1 VVVTDRAALL
11 IGIPSCDVDLF
22 APMSEVVGADIQRMS
37 DALSQSGYEIRHCGV
52 GDSSGQEPTGNRIRA
67 AVSKALREAPP
78 GGVLVVYFSGH
89 GVVVDGQSWLVPQ
102 DAYTGPAGPEVE
114 SLVPVVPRDL
124 SQCPARLVLFII
136 DACRNDLADSL
147 STPWGRGQLPI
158 PENGAFVLF
167 NSCRAGERSLHGDDG
182 SFFTQALAEVLDRRH
197 EARTLDAV
205 RTAVTHRLARKA
217 ARTDG
222 LKQRPET
229 VIAQRG
235 IARGEVEALIICEG
249 DPVSTAWRRAV
260 ESTPL
265 WQRIDAIDA
274 DVGRI
279 RRAVVEI
286 VDDCA
291 TRWLESREH
300 LAERTGMRDS
310 WSAQDYPVRVLA
322 AVELCLPARARLTS
336 GEVAV
341 VVAAPFLRE
350 IAMSAGLR
358 LAAGI
363 APQDFTRTYQ
373 DGPRSDLEITHA
385 MHEHVCRRAEGL
397 ARRGQ
402 TEARDALAAWLVHRW
417 LAGRSSLWDDFHMC
431 ELMQRL
437 AAAVVGQ
444 GGAANITVR
453 ELFSQLRV
461 LVRGIDG
468 DPADRRLVEDLHA
481 HIFDRRLRSL
491 AAVLWLAGVI
501 AADPRRMPTVV
512 VDHVGVGAELPLSAL
527 HAATVRAAWRRTG
540 DELALTAV
548 CDHPALYAAFEGLV
562 RRADEARRVLSSLE
576 LDEGF
581 DRSLPAAFSS
591 ANVRAEI
598 NEGTP
603 AFDTPLLKFRL
614 SDDKVRELLMGRQLY
629 GEPDLAIRELYQNA
643 LDACRYRRTRRA
655 YLDRTDVPTTSWTG
669 RIKIRQGVARDGREY
684 IECTDNGV
692 GMGKDVLLST
702 FANAG
707 ERFVYRPSFRAEYAR
722 WQELVPPLQMVP
734 NSQFGVGV
742 FSYFMLAEEISIA
755 TRPIGEDDVVAQ
767 HGYSVRIAS
776 SGSLFQITPSTDM
789 PGGGTRVRLYLT
801 GEDRISVLRTM
812 RRLLWVAEFEV
823 DVAEEHG
830 SSEVWQPE
838 ELRYPTA
845 TVTPLKHGTDLWWVS
860 GDGGLAADG
869 VRTNEERHGLVV
881 NLRAARR
888 PRFTVD
894 RNQLREWDREWIR
907 NEIQTSLPA
916 LQEWPGLTLPWL
928 WRVTDKTPTVAEQ
941 VFDWLL
947 AHRRQV
953 PVEGSFA
960 HGMLAPVERVGCLP
974 VDQLLFNG
982 EMGPFYGPSVSN
994 MWLLAWRVGIW
1005 KGILTFVGM
1014 ETVPEATRV
1023 DGFPVV
1029 RPLDAAVLDKVYE
1042 AGRGFASPSTYG
1054 RPSVVELVN
1063 LAADEDESPVLRLRR
1078 LRRYAITGLDVSA
1091 VRQIAPVH
1099 CRFRDND
1106 ERLTEGTE
1114 HRSLLYAVA
1123 AWGPPGSPA
1132 RTAVGSMLAR
1142 ASWDLH
1148 ASLGEVLRRAAAVV
1162 PPDWTPPADVAEL
1175 RDQVFTWNDVELFT
1189 RDLDGAPP
1197 WVGPAVS
1204 PSHVV
1209 RVSAKLGRSVPEVL
1223 TLFDRYRP
1231 FGYDVIGR
1239 HLFPADLRRVEHEAL
1254 TYVRDLGEPLTALH
1268 LFVLSGRVEA
1278 TVRQVRDGL
1287 SRLVDAGFLR
1297 LPPEDPEPD
1306 STPTE
1311 SERVII
1317 SEDLLLYDYGSIRPM
1332 LATGWAAVRAMAQ
1345 AIGQRHIAGFDDRL
1359 AERRRLLR
1367 ILDPRRPL
1375 TLAELIDLTYALDCS
1390 LAEAVAYLRTL
1401 FPDTTDLS
1409 SLSPAA
1415 VRSEATCHRA
1425 EERTALIGQWD
1436 DVYFGMHDVGWGLT
1450 AADIV
1455 RGAAWAR
1462 QSVAT
1467 FLGWLESFR
1476 PLGVPLPTLD
1486 DDERRALADRPTDRY
1501 DVAMLHRTEGN
1512 GRSLGVETISVLW
1525 LVQVAARYGWTVA
1538 DCHRRMER
1546 LVPLGLRL
1554 EYRAEACPDD
1564 FVSWQDLLVLTLHRD
1579 GQEPVVRG
1587 AVTADHIAAA
1597 AADVEEPAGAVRA
1610 RLARF
1615 ADLFELQLEP
1625 AARC

>member
-1 VVVTDRAALL
+1 MPEIVR
-11 IGIPSCDVDLF
+11 
-22 APMSEVVGADIQRMS
+22 ADIARMS

-67 AVSKALREAPP
+67 AVLKTLREAPT
-78 GGVLVVYFSGH
+78 GGVLLVYFSGH

-102 DAYTGPAGPEVE
+102 DAYTGPAGLEVE

-136 DACRNDLADSL
+136 DACRNDLADLL
-147 STPWGRGQLPI
+147 STPWERGQLPI

-167 NSCRAGERSLHGDDG
+167 NSCRAGQRSLHGDDG

-205 RTAVTHRLARKA
+205 RTAVTRRLARKA
-217 ARTDG
+217 ARTDS
-222 LKQRPET
+222 LEQTPEM
-229 VIAQRG
+229 VIAQSG
-235 IARGEVEALIICEG
+235 IARDEVESQVICEG

-260 ESTPL
+260 EATSL
-265 WQRIDAIDA
+265 WQRIEPEEA

-322 AVELCLPARARLTS
+322 AVELCLPARAELTS

-341 VVAAPFLRE
+341 VVTAPFLRE
-350 IAMSAGLR
+350 IALSAGLR

-363 APQDFTRTYQ
+363 APQDFTRTFRN
-373 DGPRSDLEITHA
+373 GPRSDLEITHA

-397 ARRGQ
+397 ARRGE

-417 LAGRSSLWDDFHMC
+417 LAGRSSLWDDSHMC

-444 GGAANITVR
+444 VGAANVTAR

-461 LVRGIDG
+461 LVRGIDA
-468 DPADRRLVEDLHA
+468 DPADRQLVGDLHA

-491 AAVLWLAGVI
+491 AGVLWLGGVM

-527 HAATVRAAWRRTG
+527 HTATVKATWHRTG
-540 DELALTAV
+540 DQLALTAV

-562 RRADEARRVLSSLE
+562 RRAEGARRVLSDLE
-576 LDEGF
+576 LDEEF
-581 DRSLPAAFSS
+581 DRSLPAAFSP
-591 ANVRAEI
+591 ANIRAEI

-603 AFDTPLLKFRL
+603 AFDTPLLQFRL

-643 LDACRYRRTRRA
+643 LDACRYRGTRRA
-655 YLDRTDVPTTSWTG
+655 YLDRTNVPTTNWTG
-669 RIKIRQGVARDGREY
+669 RIELRQGVAADGREY

-707 ERFVYRPSFRAEYAR
+707 ERFVYRPTFRAEYAR
-722 WQELVPPLQMVP
+722 WQELMPPLQMVP

-742 FSYFMLAEEISIA
+742 FSYFMLAEEITIA
-755 TRPIGEDDVVAQ
+755 TRPTDEADVVAQ

-776 SGSLFQITPSTDM
+776 SGSLFRIIPSTDM

-801 GEDRISVLRTM
+801 GEDRISVLRSL

-823 DVAEEHG
+823 DVAEEEG
-830 SSEVWQPE
+830 SAEVWLPE

-845 TVTPLKHGTDLWWVS
+845 TVTPLKYGTDLWWVS

-888 PRFTVD
+888 PQFTVD
-894 RNQLREWDREWIR
+894 RNRLREWDREWIK
-907 NEIQTSLPA
+907 NEIEASLPA
-916 LQEWPGLTLPWL
+916 LQEWRGLTLPWL

-947 AHRRQV
+947 AHQRQI

-960 HGMLAPVERVGCLP
+960 HGTLAPIERVGCLP

-982 EMGPFYGPSVSN
+982 DLGLSSGSRN
-994 MWLLAWRVGIW
+994 MWLLAWRVGVW
-1005 KGILTFVGM
+1005 KGILTFVGV
-1014 ETVPEATRV
+1014 ESVPEATQL

-1042 AGRGFASPSTYG
+1042 AGRRYASPSAYG
-1054 RPSVVELVN
+1054 RPSVEELVE
-1063 LAADEDESPVLRLRR
+1063 LAADEEEEPPVTRLSR
-1078 LRRYAITGLDVSA
+1078 LRRYAITGLDASA
-1091 VRQIAPVH
+1091 AREIAPVH
-1099 CRFRDND
+1099 CRFRDNY
-1106 ERLTEGTE
+1106 ELLTEGIE

-1123 AWGPPGSPA
+1123 AWASPGSPPRA
-1132 RTAVGSMLAR
+1132 AVGSLLAR
-1142 ASWDLH
+1142 ASLDLH
-1148 ASLGEVLRRAAAVV
+1148 ATLGEVLSRAAAIV
-1162 PPDWTPPADVAEL
+1162 PPDWTAPADVGEL
-1175 RDQVFTWNDVELFT
+1175 RDQVFTWNDVELFS
-1189 RDLDGAPP
+1189 RDLDGVPP
-1197 WVGPAVS
+1197 WVGPTIS
-1204 PSHVV
+1204 PSHIV

-1223 TLFDRYRP
+1223 IAFDRYRP
-1231 FGYDVIGR
+1231 FGYEVIGGQS
-1239 HLFPADLRRVEHEAL
+1239 FPPDLQRVEHEAL
-1254 TYVRDLGEPLTALH
+1254 TYVHDWGETLTGLH
-1268 LFVLSGRVEA
+1268 LFVLSGRVGA
-1278 TVRQVRDGL
+1278 TVQQVRDGL
-1287 SRLVDAGFLR
+1287 VRLAEAGFLR
-1297 LPPEDPEPD
+1297 LPSDDPEPD
-1306 STPTE
+1306 ATPTE

-1317 SEDLLLYDYGSIRPM
+1317 SEDLLLYDYGNSRQV

-1345 AIGQRHIAGFDDRL
+1345 AIGQRHIPGFDDRL

-1367 ILDPRRPL
+1367 IVDPRRPL
-1375 TLAELIDLTYALDCS
+1375 SLAEVIDLSYSLDCS
-1390 LAEAVAYLRTL
+1390 LAEAITYLTTL
-1401 FPDTTDLS
+1401 FPDTADLS
-1409 SLSPAA
+1409 SMSPA
-1415 VRSEATCHRA
+1415 VVQSDATCHRW
-1425 EERTALIGQWD
+1425 EERTALIGRWD
-1436 DVYFGMHDVGWGLT
+1436 DLHYGVHGVGWGLT

-1486 DDERRALADRPTDRY
+1486 EEERRTLDGRPADRY
-1501 DVAMLHRTEGN
+1501 EVAMLHRTQGN
-1512 GRSLGVETISVLW
+1512 GRVLTVEVVSVLW

-1538 DCHRRMER
+1538 DCHRRMAR
-1546 LVPLGLRL
+1546 LTPLGLRL
-1554 EYRAEACPDD
+1554 EYRAEACPDEL
-1564 FVSWQDLLVLTLHRD
+1564 VSWQDLLILTVHRD

-1587 AVTADHIAAA
+1587 AVSADHIAAA
-1597 AADVEEPAGAVRA
+1597 AAEVEESAEAVKA
-1610 RLARF
+1610 RLVRF
-1615 ADLFELQLEP
+1615 AELFELHLEP
-1625 AARC
+1625 AT

>member
-1 VVVTDRAALL
+1 MSVTDRSALL
-11 IGIPSCDVDLF
+11 IGIPSCDDDLF
-22 APMSEVVGADIQRMS
+22 APMSEVVCADISRMS

-67 AVSKALREAPP
+67 AVSKALREVSP
-78 GGVLVVYFSGH
+78 GGVVVVYFSGH
-89 GVVVDGQSWLVPQ
+89 GVVVNGQSWLVPQ

-124 SQCPARLVLFII
+124 SQCQARLVLFII

-147 STPWGRGQLPI
+147 STPWERGQLPI

-167 NSCRAGERSLHGDDG
+167 NSCAAGERSLHGNDG

-197 EARTLDAV
+197 DARTLDAV
-205 RTAVTHRLARKA
+205 RTAVTRRLARKA

-222 LKQRPET
+222 LEQTPEM
-229 VIAQRG
+229 VIAQHG
-235 IARGEVEALIICEG
+235 IDRNEIEALIICEG

-265 WQRIDAIDA
+265 WQRIDATDA
-274 DVGRI
+274 DVEGI

-291 TRWLESREH
+291 TRWMESREH
-300 LAERTGMRDS
+300 LADRTGMRDS
-310 WSAQDYPVRVLA
+310 WSAQDYPVRVLS
-322 AVELCLPARARLTS
+322 AVDLCLPEQARLTP
-336 GEVAV
+336 GEVSV
-341 VVAAPFLRE
+341 VVAAPFIRE
-350 IAMSAGLR
+350 IGLSAGLR

-363 APQDFTRTYQ
+363 SPQDFTRTYR

-402 TEARDALAAWLVHRW
+402 GEARDALAGWLVHRW
-417 LAGRSSLWDDFHMC
+417 LAGRSSLWVDSHMG
-431 ELMQRL
+431 ESLQRL
-437 AAAVVGQ
+437 AAAVVRH
-444 GGAANITVR
+444 GGAANVTAR

-468 DPADRRLVEDLHA
+468 DSADRRLIEDLHA

-491 AAVLWLAGVI
+491 AAVLWLAGVM

-512 VDHVGVGAELPLSAL
+512 VDHVGVGSELPLSAL
-527 HAATVRAAWRRTG
+527 HTATVKATWHRTG

-576 LDEGF
+576 LDERF
-581 DRSLPAAFSS
+581 DHSLPAAFSS

-598 NEGTP
+598 NEGMP
-603 AFDTPLLKFRL
+603 AFDTPLLQFRL

-629 GEPDLAIRELYQNA
+629 GEPELAIRELYQNA

-655 YLDRTDVPTTSWTG
+655 YLNRVDVPITNWAG
-669 RIKIRQGVARDGREY
+669 RIEIRQGVAADGREF

-707 ERFVYRPSFRAEYAR
+707 ERFVYRPTFRAEYAR

-742 FSYFMLAEEISIA
+742 FSYFMLAEEITIA

-776 SGSLFQITPSTDM
+776 SGSLFQITPSADM

-801 GEDRISVLRTM
+801 GEDRISVLRTL

-823 DVAEEHG
+823 DVAEEEG
-830 SSEVWQPE
+830 SAEVWQPE

-888 PRFTVD
+888 PQFTVD
-894 RNQLREWDREWIR
+894 RNRLREWDRKWIKD
-907 NEIQTSLPA
+907 EIQASLPA
-916 LQEWPGLTLPWL
+916 LEEWPGLTLPWL
-928 WRVTDKTPTVAEQ
+928 WRVADKTPMVAEQ
-941 VFDWLL
+941 VFDWLI
-947 AHRRQV
+947 AHRRQI
-953 PVEGSFA
+953 PVEGTFA
-960 HGMLAPVERVGCLP
+960 HGTLAPIDRVGCLSG
-974 VDQLLFNG
+974 DQLLFNG
-982 EMGPFYGPSVSN
+982 DLSPFSASRD
-994 MWLLAWRVGIW
+994 MWLLAWRVGVW

-1014 ETVPEATRV
+1014 ESVPEATRL

-1029 RPLDAAVLDKVYE
+1029 RPVDAAMLGKVYE
-1042 AGRGFASPSTYG
+1042 AGRRYASPSAYG
-1054 RPSVVELVN
+1054 RPAVEELVE
-1063 LAADEDESPVLRLRR
+1063 LAADEDEPPVARLRR
-1078 LRRYAITGLDVSA
+1078 LRRYAITGLDISA
-1091 VRQIAPVH
+1091 AREIAPVR
-1099 CRFRDND
+1099 CRFRENG
-1106 ERLTEGTE
+1106 ELLAEGME

-1123 AWGPPGSPA
+1123 AWAPPGSPP
-1132 RTAVGSMLAR
+1132 RKAVGFLLAR
-1142 ASWDLH
+1142 ASLDLH
-1148 ASLGEVLRRAAAVV
+1148 APLGEVMRRAADVV
-1162 PPDWTPPADVAEL
+1162 PANWIPPADVGEL
-1175 RDQVFTWNDVELFT
+1175 RDQVFTWNDLALFT
-1189 RDLDGAPP
+1189 RDLDGVPP
-1197 WVGPAVS
+1197 WVGSTLA
-1204 PSHVV
+1204 PSHIV
-1209 RVSAKLGRSVPEVL
+1209 RVSSKLGRSVPEALVL
-1223 TLFDRYRP
+1223 IDRYRP
-1231 FGYDVIGR
+1231 FGYEVIGR
-1239 HLFPADLRRVEHEAL
+1239 QHFPADLQQVEHEAL
-1254 TYVRDLGEPLTALH
+1254 AYVHDRGEPLTALH
-1268 LFVLSGRVEA
+1268 LFVLAGRVGA

-1287 SRLVDAGFLR
+1287 ARLARLGFLR
-1297 LPPEDPEPD
+1297 LPTYDPELD
-1306 STPTE
+1306 ATPTE
-1311 SERVII
+1311 NERVVIN
-1317 SEDLLLYDYGSIRPM
+1317 EDLLLYDYGINCQV

-1345 AIGQRHIAGFDDRL
+1345 AIGQHRVSGFDDRL

-1367 ILDPRRPL
+1367 IVDPRRTL
-1375 TLAELIDLTYALDCS
+1375 TLAEVIDLAYALDCS
-1390 LAEAVAYLRTL
+1390 LAEAVSYFTKL

-1409 SLSPAA
+1409 SLSSAV
-1415 VRSEATCHRA
+1415 VRSDATCHRW
-1425 EERTALIGQWD
+1425 EERTALIGPWSD
-1436 DVYFGMHDVGWGLT
+1436 LHYGVHDVGWGLT

-1455 RGAAWAR
+1455 RGAAGAR

-1486 DDERRALADRPTDRY
+1486 EEGRRALDGPPADRY
-1501 DVAMLHRTEGN
+1501 DVAMLHRTQGN
-1512 GRSLGVETISVLW
+1512 GRVLKVEVVSVLW

-1538 DCHRRMER
+1538 ECHRRMAR
-1546 LVPLGLRL
+1546 LTPLGLRL
-1554 EYRAEACPDD
+1554 EYRAEACPDEL
-1564 FVSWQDLLVLTLHRD
+1564 VSWQDLLLLTVHRD
-1579 GQEPVVRG
+1579 GQEPVVHG
-1587 AVTADHIAAA
+1587 PVSADHIAAA
-1597 AADVEEPAGAVRA
+1597 SADIEESAEAVRA

-1615 ADLFELQLEP
+1615 AELFELQLETT
-1625 AARC
+1625 A

>member
-1 VVVTDRAALL
+1 MTDRLALL
-11 IGIPSCDVDLF
+11 IGIPSCDDDLF
-22 APMSEVVGADIQRMS
+22 PPMSEVVGADIHRMS
-37 DALSQSGYEIRHCGV
+37 GALSQSGYEIRHCGV

-67 AVSKALREAPP
+67 AVSKALREAPR
-78 GGVLVVYFSGH
+78 GGALVVYFSGH

-147 STPWGRGQLPI
+147 STPWERGQLPI

-222 LKQRPET
+222 LEQTPEM
-229 VIAQRG
+229 VIAHHG
-235 IARGEVEALIICEG
+235 VARDEVEAIIICEG

-265 WQRIDAIDA
+265 WQRIDATDA

-350 IAMSAGLR
+350 IALSAGLR

-363 APQDFTRTYQ
+363 APQDFTRTYRN
-373 DGPRSDLEITHA
+373 GPRSDLEITHA

-417 LAGRSSLWDDFHMC
+417 LAGRSSLWGDSHMC
-431 ELMQRL
+431 ELLQRL

-444 GGAANITVR
+444 RGAANVTAR

-481 HIFDRRLRSL
+481 QIFDRRLRSL
-491 AAVLWLAGVI
+491 AAVLWLAGI
-501 AADPRRMPTVV
+501 MAADPRRMPTVV

-527 HAATVRAAWRRTG
+527 HTATVKAVWHRTG

-562 RRADEARRVLSSLE
+562 RRADEARRVLSGLE

-581 DRSLPAAFSS
+581 DGDLPAAFSS

-603 AFDTPLLKFRL
+603 AFDTPLLQFRL

-655 YLDRTDVPTTSWTG
+655 YLDQTGVPTTSWTG
-669 RIKIRQGVARDGREY
+669 RIEIRQGVAADGREY

-707 ERFVYRPSFRAEYAR
+707 ERFVYRTTFRAEYAR

-742 FSYFMLAEEISIA
+742 FSYFMLAEEITIA

-776 SGSLFQITPSTDM
+776 SGSMFQITPSTDM

-801 GEDRISVLRTM
+801 GEDRISVLRTL

-823 DVAEEHG
+823 DIAEEEG
-830 SSEVWQPE
+830 SAEVWQPE

-881 NLRAARR
+881 NLRGARR
-888 PRFTVD
+888 PQFTVD
-894 RNQLREWDREWIR
+894 RNRLRQWDREWIN
-907 NEIQTSLPA
+907 NEIQASLPA

-953 PVEGSFA
+953 RLEGSFA
-960 HGMLAPVERVGCLP
+960 HGALAPIERVGCLP

-982 EMGPFYGPSVSN
+982 DLSPFFGSQN
-994 MWLLAWRVGIW
+994 WWLLAWRAGVW
-1005 KGILTFVGM
+1005 KGILTFVGV
-1014 ETVPEATRV
+1014 ESVPEATRL

-1042 AGRGFASPSTYG
+1042 AGRRYVSPSAYG
-1054 RPSVVELVN
+1054 RPSVEELVE
-1063 LAADEDESPVLRLRR
+1063 LAADEDESPVVRLRR

-1091 VRQIAPVH
+1091 AREIAPIR
-1099 CRFRDND
+1099 CRFRDNN
-1106 ERLTEGTE
+1106 ELLTEGME

-1123 AWGPPGSPA
+1123 AWASPGNPP
-1132 RTAVGSMLAR
+1132 RTAVGSLLAR
-1142 ASWDLH
+1142 ASRDLH
-1148 ASLGEVLRRAAAVV
+1148 APLAEVLRRASAIV
-1162 PPDWTPPADVAEL
+1162 PADWTPPADLGEL
-1175 RDQVFTWNDVELFT
+1175 REQVFTWNDVELFS
-1189 RDLDGAPP
+1189 RDLDSVPP
-1197 WVGPAVS
+1197 WVGPTIS
-1204 PSHVV
+1204 PSHIV
-1209 RVSAKLGRSVPEVL
+1209 RLSTKLGRSVSEVL
-1223 TLFDRYRP
+1223 VLFDRYRP
-1231 FGYDVIGR
+1231 FGYEVIGR
-1239 HLFPADLRRVEHEAL
+1239 QLFPPDLQRVEHEAL
-1254 TYVRDLGEPLTALH
+1254 TYVNDWGQPLTALH
-1268 LFVLSGRVEA
+1268 LFVLSGRVGT

-1287 SRLVDAGFLR
+1287 ARLAAAGFLR
-1297 LPPEDPEPD
+1297 LPPDDPEPD
-1306 STPTE
+1306 ATPTD

-1317 SEDLLLYDYGSIRPM
+1317 TEDLLLYDYETTRPV
-1332 LATGWAAVRAMAQ
+1332 LATGWAAMRAMAQ
-1345 AIGQRHIAGFDDRL
+1345 AIGQRHIPGFDDRL

-1367 ILDPRRPL
+1367 VLGPRRPL
-1375 TLAELIDLTYALDCS
+1375 TLAEVIDLSYALDCS
-1390 LAEAVAYLRTL
+1390 LAEAVTYLTAL
-1401 FPDTTDLS
+1401 FPDTADLS
-1409 SLSPAA
+1409 SMSPAIA
-1415 VRSEATCHRA
+1415 RSDARCNRWEQ
-1425 EERTALIGQWD
+1425 RTALIGRWED
-1436 DVYFGMHDVGWGLT
+1436 LHYGVHEVGWGLT

-1486 DDERRALADRPTDRY
+1486 DEGRRALDGRPTDRY
-1501 DVAMLHRTEGN
+1501 DVAMLHRTQGN
-1512 GRSLGVETISVLW
+1512 GRILKVEVVSVLW

-1538 DCHRRMER
+1538 DCHLRMAR
-1546 LVPLGLRL
+1546 LVPIGLRL
-1554 EYRAEACPDD
+1554 EYRAEACPDEL
-1564 FVSWQDLLVLTLHRD
+1564 VSWQDLLVLTLHRD

-1587 AVTADHIAAA
+1587 AVSADHIAAA
-1597 AADVEEPAGAVRA
+1597 AADVEESAEAVRA

-1615 ADLFELQLEP
+1615 AELFELQLEP
-1625 AARC
+1625 ATRS